1 MSAPT
6 IRPTA
11 HATGMAAALEE
22 IRELRTHHPERI
34 AEVLAA
40 RPRGVFP
47 TDPSARLMIIAAD
60 HPARGSLAAGPEP
73 LAMADRRDLLLRCS
87 AALARPGV
95 HGFLGTAEIVEE
107 LALLGALDG
116 KLVYGSMNRGGLAGA
131 DFELDDRF
139 TGYDADGIVSSG
151 LDGGK
156 MLLRIDYRDPAS
168 VATME
173 SAARAVDALADA
185 GVMAMVEPFISTRV
199 EGRVRNDLSVEAV
212 IRSVTIAAG
221 LGRTSARTW
230 LKLPYVPEME
240 RVMAATSLPALI
252 LGGEVDPDPNAA
264 AEGWA
269 RAVRVPG
276 VKGLIIG
283 RSLLYPP
290 DDDVEAAVD
299 RAVSVL

>member
-1 MSAPT
+1 
-6 IRPTA
+6 
-11 HATGMAAALEE
+11 MAATLEG
-22 IRELRTHHPERI
+22 IRDLRTHAPGRI

-40 RPRGVFP
+40 RPRGEFP

-60 HPARGSLAAGPEP
+60 HPARGALTAGPRP
-73 LAMADRRDLLLRCS
+73 LAMGDRRDLLERC
-87 AALARPGV
+87 ATALARPGV

-131 DFELDDRF
+131 AFELDDRF
-139 TGYDADGIVSSG
+139 TGYDADGIVASG

-156 MLLRIDYRDPAS
+156 MLLRIDYDEPAS

-173 SAARAVDALADA
+173 SAARAVDALAAA
-185 GVMAMVEPFISTRV
+185 GVMAMVEPFISTRA

-212 IRSVTIAAG
+212 VRSVTIAAG
-221 LGRTSARTW
+221 LGRTSAHTW

-252 LGGEVDPDPNAA
+252 LGGEVDPDPGAA

-269 RAVRVPG
+269 RAVQVPG